1 MNLSVVGSETSDW
14 IHVALDLCQLEA
26 VWAQ

>member
-1 MNLSVVGSETSDW
+1 MNLQDVGREARDW
-14 IHVALDLCQLEA
+14 IPVALDLCQLEA